1 MAIIILVFS
10 WIFLV
15 LNVISILIM
24 VFLERKDIRSIQS
37 WILTFLI
44 LPPGFSL
51 YIYFVFGR
59 GPKLNKRK
67 VERRNYR
74 IFNEL
79 DQILDYNEYKSIPDD
94 ENLDTSILRFNFLHN
109 KAAITKNNEIKIFNS
124 AYDKFSELIKDI
136 KDAKH
141 TIHILYYIIKNDK
154 IGNLLIDTLTSK
166 VKEGIKVRVIYDDVG
181 CIGVSKKM
189 FQRLIDAG
197 GEVYPFFPSYMK
209 FINLN
214 LNYRNHRKIVVIDG
228 KIGYVGGV
236 NVGDEYMSLHKRLTP
251 WKDCHIKI
259 VGDAVNFLQLQFIK
273 DLAYVSNHKIEKE
286 DNFKEKYFPK
296 SYVEKVTYT
305 QIVSSGPD
313 KENYEK
319 IKASYIRM
327 LYNAKKEIFI
337 QTPYLGLDDTFLSA
351 LISAA
356 QYGIKIR
363 IMIPT
368 IYDKRIVYRVTS
380 SYINQLIKAGVEV
393 YLYRGFIH
401 SKVMIMDDDVV
412 SIGTANL
419 NVRSFSLNFEV
430 NAFITDKDIVRQ
442 MKQIFYNDITESNKL
457 DESYEKNKPIL
468 IKLEE
473 GFSRL
478 FTLLF

>member
-1 MAIIILVFS
+1 MAIVILMFS

-59 GPKLNKRK
+59 GPKLNSKK
-67 VERRNYR
+67 IERRNYR
-74 IFNEL
+74 ILREL
-79 DQILDYNEYKSIPDD
+79 DKILDYKGEDLIEEAKD
-94 ENLDTSILRFNFLHN
+94 LDTSILRFNLLHN
-109 KAAITKNNEIKIFNS
+109 DAAITKNNDIKIFNR

-136 KDAKH
+136 KGAKH
-141 TIHILYYIIKNDK
+141 NIHLLYYIIKNDK
-154 IGNLLIDTLTSK
+154 IGNLLIDTLITK
-166 VKEGIKVRVIYDDVG
+166 VKEGVKVRVIYDDVG
-181 CIGVSKKM
+181 CIGVSKKL
-189 FQRLIDAG
+189 FERLIDAG
-197 GEVYPFFPSYMK
+197 GEVYPFFPSYIK

-236 NVGDEYMSLHKRLTP
+236 NVGDEYMSLHKRLSP

-259 VGDAVNFLQLQFIK
+259 VGEAVNFLQLQFIK

-286 DNFKEKYFPK
+286 ENFKEKYFPK
-296 SYVEKVTYT
+296 SEETKTSYT
-305 QIVSSGPD
+305 QIVASGPD
-313 KENYEK
+313 KDNYEK

-327 LYNAKKEIFI
+327 LYNAKREVLI

-351 LISAA
+351 LMSAA
-356 QYGIKIR
+356 EYGIKIK
-363 IMIPT
+363 IMVPT

-380 SYINQLIKAGVEV
+380 SYFDQLMKSGIEI
-393 YLYRGFIH
+393 YLYKGFIH
-401 SKVMIMDDDVV
+401 SKVMIMDDDIV
-412 SIGTANL
+412 SIGTANF

-430 NAFITDKDIVRQ
+430 NAFITNKEINAQ
-442 MKQIFYNDITESNKL
+442 MKEIFYDDILESTKL
-457 DESYEKNKPIL
+457 DESYEKNKPVL